1 MTTPTTPT
9 SPTTAPVEV
18 VPSNYV
24 ITCGDEGVQINEGRR
39 LSFVG
44 AGFQLKG
51 FSEAV
56 KILKK
61 ILDRDL
67 RVASSQENDWIKAK
81 LDLQNWQ
88 QVNAMMQQ
96 HIAALADKD
105 GLLYAGYLPFTD
117 PRKLEHDIKG
127 HMVRPHNVHIANK
140 ICFTLGGGEQIYNLG
155 HFQISAD
162 WVAQAPKALVK
173 EIIMPQIEFYKV
185 LGKRGDLPF
194 VFSEKGELGEETAAK
209 NRKMLESIGIKAMV

>member
-1 MTTPTTPT
+1 MTTQTE
-9 SPTTAPVEV
+9 STTAPVEV
-18 VPSNYV
+18 VPSRYV
-24 ITCGDEGVQINEGRR
+24 ITCGDEGVQVNEGRR

-51 FSEAV
+51 FSEVV

-61 ILDRDL
+61 ILDKEL
-67 RVASSQENDWIKAK
+67 RIVSSQENDWIKQK

-96 HIAALADKD
+96 HIDALADKE
-105 GLLYAGYLPFTD
+105 GLLYAGYMPFTD
-117 PRKLEHDIKG
+117 PRKLEHDVKG

-140 ICFTLGGGEQIYNLG
+140 ICFTLGGGEQVYNLG

-162 WVAQAPKALVK
+162 WASHASKDLIK
-173 EIIMPQIEFYKV
+173 EVILPQIEFYKA
-185 LGKRGDLPF
+185 LAKRDLVY
-194 VFSEKGELGEETAAK
+194 VFETRGELGEEVANKNKAA
-209 NRKMLESIGIKAMV
+209 LEAAGIK

>member
-1 MTTPTTPT
+1 MTQQTEG
-9 SPTTAPVEV
+9 TTAQVEAL
-18 VPSNYV
+18 PSKYV
-24 ITCGDEGVQINEGRR
+24 ITCGDEGVQVNEGRR
-39 LSFVG
+39 LAFVG

-51 FSEAV
+51 FSEVV

-61 ILDRDL
+61 TLDMEL
-67 RVASSQENDWIKAK
+67 RVVSSQENDWIKQQ
-81 LDLQNWQ
+81 LELQNWQ

-96 HIAALADKD
+96 HIAALADKE

-140 ICFTLGGGEQIYNLG
+140 ICFTLGGGEQVYNLG
-155 HFQISAD
+155 QFQISAD

-173 EIIMPQIEFYKV
+173 EVILPQIEFYKA
-185 LGKRGDLPF
+185 LAKRDLPF
-194 VFSEKGELGEETAAK
+194 VFETRGELGEAVAAK
-209 NRKMLESIGIKAMV
+209 NKAALEAAGIK

>member
-1 MTTPTTPT
+1 MTQPINSTTVPT
-9 SPTTAPVEV
+9 EV
-18 VPSNYV
+18 VLSKYV

-39 LSFVG
+39 LAFVG

-51 FSEAV
+51 FSEVV

-61 ILDRDL
+61 ILDKEL
-67 RVASSQENDWIKAK
+67 RIVSSQENDWIKAK

-96 HIAALADKD
+96 HIDALADKE
-105 GLLYAGYLPFTD
+105 GLLYSGYLPFTD
-117 PRKLEHDIKG
+117 PRKLEYDVKG

-162 WVAQAPKALVK
+162 WVAEAPKALVK
-173 EIIMPQIEFYKV
+173 EVILPQVEFYKA
-185 LGKRGDLPF
+185 LAKRGDLPF
-194 VFSEKGELGEETAAK
+194 VFSEKGELGETVAAK
-209 NRKMLESIGIKAMV
+209 NKAALAAVGIK